1 MAVMNVNPTRMELT
15 TLKRKLVTARR
26 GHKLLKDKRDE
37 LMRQFLLLVKEN
49 KALRKKVEEKMKLAG
64 ASMALAAGEMSDS
77 EIEVAL
83 MLSGQKLSVDVKKKN
98 IMSVPVPEFGLNR
111 RLSQDNGVFSYGFAF
126 TSGELDSAINA
137 LPKLALAPVLV
148 ILFGIGFSSKVILAF
163 LMTVITAAISAWSG
177 AKAVDPALTTLLF
190 SLGAKHRQ
198 VFTLLVVP
206 SAMPWIISGLRVN
219 IALSMAGSIVG
230 EFIASDRG
238 LGRMIVYAGTT
249 FDLKLVWVGV
259 GVLSILSV
267 LMYLAVVLLEK
278 LLSRRW
284 SAEQNQS

>member
-1 MAVMNVNPTRMELT
+1 MKKAMMAATGVR
-15 TLKRKLVTARR
+15 
-26 GHKLLKDKRDE
+26 
-37 LMRQFLLLVKEN
+37 
-49 KALRKKVEEKMKLAG
+49 EEKTISAWYVNLWRWGLLAALVALWEAG
-64 ASMALAAGEMSDS
+64 ARLGLLDAFFFSSPS
-77 EIEVAL
+77 EIWRTAV
-83 MLSGQKLSVDVKKKN
+83 VKWQTGDLWQD
-98 IMSVPVPEFGLNR
+98 IVYTSASTLLGFGLGTVIGSIVGLLFWFSR
-111 RLSQDNGVFSYGFAF
+111 RCALVA
-126 TSGELDSAINA
+126 EPWLVVLNA

-148 ILFGIGFSSKVILAF
+148 ILFGIGFSSKVVLAF

-190 SLGAKHRQ
+190 SLGAKRRQ
-198 VFTLLVVP
+198 VFTLLVIP

-219 IALSMAGSIVG
+219 IALSMAGAIVG

-259 GVLSILSV
+259 VVLSLLSV

-284 SAEQNQS
+284 SAVQEPS